1 MGLAGRSAVDKALAQ
16 RGGAELVALWAQ
28 LSAVMESIAGVAAAG
43 VGAGLSVLVAQ
54 TRAAERQQLFLRRAL
69 RIGLAT
75 TLPLVIVVALVGWR
89 FTGGIVVAR
98 EIVALAALAGWV
110 AVAHVVVNGYWLGQQ
125 HRSLMLVLATLSAAL
140 ALAAAALAPA
150 KHLLE
155 FLIASQAAPALAL
168 AFVLRGSQAPQRA
181 DDQALQRYILPGL
194 AIGILS
200 PASLIFARNMVG
212 DSLSWH
218 ESGVLQALWRI
229 SDWICGFAGG
239 VLGLLYLPRLAA
251 AHGRPEFPKVVR
263 EAFIA
268 VLLPSAALFAV
279 MFAIHRPL
287 LDAFYDSSFRAPA
300 LAVALVF
307 AGNVARIAS
316 WVALYALYAAVRT
329 RAIAIGELL
338 SLPLFAALLYVA
350 RERLSLE
357 LAGALWLAAYLVYC
371 AFNFWALRRAC

>member
-1 MGLAGRSAVDKALAQ
+1 VDKALAH

-28 LSAVMESIAGVAAAG
+28 ISAVMEGIAGVAAAG

-54 TRAAERQQLFLRRAL
+54 TRAAERQQLFLGRAL
-69 RIGLAT
+69 RLGLAT
-75 TLPLVIVVALVGWR
+75 TLPVVIVVALFGWK
-89 FTGGIVVAR
+89 FTGGGVAR
-98 EIVALAALAGWV
+98 EIVALAALAGWI

-125 HRSLMLVLATLSAAL
+125 RRGLMLILATLSAAL

-150 KHLLE
+150 ENLLE

-168 AFVLRGSQAPQRA
+168 VFVLRRSQAPQRA
-181 DDQALQRYILPGL
+181 DDHALQRYILPGL

-200 PASLIFARNMVG
+200 PASLIVARNIVG
-212 DSLSWH
+212 ESLSWH
-218 ESGVLQALWRI
+218 ESGVLQALWRV

-239 VLGLLYLPRLAA
+239 ALGLLYLPRLAA

-287 LDAFYDSSFRAPA
+287 LDVFYDSSFRASA
-300 LAVALVF
+300 VAVALVF
-307 AGNVARIAS
+307 AGNIVRIAS

-338 SLPLFAALLYVA
+338 SLPLFAALLYAA

-357 LAGALWLAAYLVYC
+357 LAGGLWLAAYLVYC
-371 AFNFWALRRAC
+371 AFNFWALRRAR